1 MAEYNPTTFAEFLE
15 CLDNDTTKTVNL
27 PVNAEW
33 DSSDFEPEGHTG
45 SILLYGTINGNGTK
59 IKNLVI
65 GSVSSGGV
73 FLVKGTVTD
82 LHFTDGV
89 WDAGQTGNV
98 VRMQTNGDLV
108 QLCTFSASVQG
119 SGNITLF
126 NFTGTG
132 SWNKAYT
139 YRCAANVEFAVATSV
154 WVQGYNIEGKY
165 NNIKISGSM
174 VNSVSLCSVSSSN
187 PNGKMEYSYILCDT
201 PAVTN
206 FAGGTFAWSFARCTG
221 ANVTDLRNV
230 CSQDTSKITL
240 LCDSDFPNASQVS
253 QGLRLCTES
262 QLHDAAYLQSIGFP
276 IGV

>member
-15 CLDNDTTKTVNL
+15 CLDDDTTKTVNL
-27 PVNAEW
+27 PENAEW
-33 DSSDFEPEGHTG
+33 DASELEPEGHTG

-65 GSVSSGGV
+65 GSASSDGV

-89 WDAGQTGNV
+89 WDAGQNGNV
-98 VRMQTNGDLV
+98 VRMLTNGDLV
-108 QLCTFSASVQG
+108 QLCTISASVQG
-119 SGNITLF
+119 GGNIKLF
-126 NFTGTG
+126 NFTLSGN
-132 SWNKAYT
+132 SNIAYT
-139 YRCAANVEFAVATSV
+139 YRCAANVEFALAETV

-165 NNIKISGSM
+165 NNFKISGSR
-174 VNSVSLCSVSSSN
+174 VNSVSLCSVTSMN
-187 PNGKMEYSYILCDT
+187 PNGKMEYSYVLCDT
-201 PAVTN
+201 PAVTT
-206 FAGGTFAWSFARCTG
+206 FGGATFAWSFARCTG
-221 ANVTDLRNV
+221 ANVTDLRYV

-240 LCDSDFPNASQVS
+240 LCDSDFQNASQVS